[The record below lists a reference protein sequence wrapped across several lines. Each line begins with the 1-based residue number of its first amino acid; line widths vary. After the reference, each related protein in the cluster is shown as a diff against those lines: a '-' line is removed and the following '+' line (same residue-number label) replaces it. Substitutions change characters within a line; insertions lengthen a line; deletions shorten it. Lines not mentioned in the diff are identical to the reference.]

1 MSKYLQWEGVGE
13 ELAKQEENKCKVPE
27 LGVLLGH
34 CMNSKETRGSG
45 EDSLAHNR
53 QGNMAA
59 SAGLGLFPLLKAHL
73 LTFYFFYTRFFF

>member
-1 MSKYLQWEGVGE
+1 MDRTVQEAFWKRWHLSKYLQWEGVGE

-45 EDSLAHNR
+45 EDRVRAR
-53 QGNMAA
+53 IA
-59 SAGLGLFPLLKAHL
+59 SRMSGQRWSQEQTL
-73 LTFYFFYTRFFF
+73 